1 MKDVTLQLHRA
12 IGALQQ
18 LMRNLYQYTMCN
30 RMLYNSASPAVSVL
44 VLSQDLS
51 LMMLASALIPLAQS
65 VIMAF
70 QAMSM
75 LWERWCGLDG
85 IQEGF
90 AES

>member
-1 MKDVTLQLHRA
+1 
-12 IGALQQ
+12 
-18 LMRNLYQYTMCN
+18 
-30 RMLYNSASPAVSVL
+30 
-44 VLSQDLS
+44 
-51 LMMLASALIPLAQS
+51 MMLASALIPLAQS

>member
-1 MKDVTLQLHRA
+1 
-12 IGALQQ
+12 
-18 LMRNLYQYTMCN
+18 
-30 RMLYNSASPAVSVL
+30 MLYKSASPVVL
-44 VLSQDLS
+44 VLVARLS

-65 VIMAF
+65 VIMANL
-70 QAMSM
+70 AVSM